1 MPNVYRSAQGRVVDI
16 EKLRLAN
23 EETIAVGNMRVN
35 ARGDQLG
42 PGGKIVKTRNQI
54 MKEYYSLNT
63 PVSVP
68 SRPVREEPPV
78 PTIQADPVIAPVA
91 EAVSN
96 SPLDQE
102 MAEWDAAD
110 AEEEKPKR
118 TKK

>member
-63 PVSVP
+63 PTSVP
-68 SRPVREEPPV
+68 SRPAREEV
-78 PTIQADPVIAPVA
+78 PIQADPAPISAPVV
-91 EAVSN
+91 EAVQDSA
-96 SPLDQE
+96 LDRE
-102 MAEWDAAD
+102 MAEWDAVD
-110 AEEEKPKR
+110 TEEEKPKR
-118 TKK
+118 NKK